1 MNKAQ
6 EFILVE
12 QFEHGSFAICGQ
24 DNAIYIYRIFLNYAP
39 EIISHKSK
47 IYKVSKNWYDPP
59 SVSVI
64 NALSLSSKST
74 FLCPVVGHWRW
85 TCKHFSFTIWHK
97 IKFCL
102 CWRDTAVESSFFSW
116 FWCALSFSSYG
127 MYLLWCVGH
136 PEALTV
142 CDVSV
147 VLQMA
152 ASLPVKFHWHRSER
166 DSQKVLPE
174 PQQVVSCLPALVCG
188 TSVNFYAIQWPNQH
202 LSNKVW
208 ITSLVG
214 EEPSSKF
221 SLFLG
226 TLPEPKR

>member
-1 MNKAQ
+1 MIHPLCQLSMQYLFPPNLPFFALLCG
-6 EFILVE
+6 IGAGLVNISPLPS
-12 QFEHGSFAICGQ
+12 GTKLSF
-24 DNAIYIYRIFLNYAP
+24 
-39 EIISHKSK
+39 
-47 IYKVSKNWYDPP
+47 VS
-59 SVSVI
+59 
-64 NALSLSSKST
+64 T
-74 FLCPVVGHWRW
+74 G
-85 TCKHFSFTIWHK
+85 
-97 IKFCL
+97 

-136 PEALTV
+136 PEALTM

-147 VLQMA
+147 VLQMV
-152 ASLPVKFHWHRSER
+152 ASLPVKFHWHSSER

-188 TSVNFYAIQWPNQH
+188 TSVNFYAIQWSNQH